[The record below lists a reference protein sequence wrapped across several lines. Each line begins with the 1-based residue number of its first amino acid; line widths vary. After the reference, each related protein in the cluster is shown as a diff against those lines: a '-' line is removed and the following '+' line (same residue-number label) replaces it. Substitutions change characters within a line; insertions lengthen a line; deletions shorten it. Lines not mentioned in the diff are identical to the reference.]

1 MLGGFPLMS
10 AQAPAANDA
19 VPVSFLATGRDG
31 RPVTDLKADEVELR
45 LDGRMR
51 TLESL
56 QRIGTP
62 GDIAGT
68 PAPPPP
74 FGTNVGSA
82 AINASRTTFLVIDDS
97 TFRPGNEGLMK
108 RAIEEFLAIL
118 PPTDR
123 VALMTTPLASV
134 RTEVTTP
141 TEVRQALERVT
152 GNEPRVQTPE
162 ETACRTRETL
172 ESMRGLLSSLAGATT
187 SPTVIFFSTGLSATI
202 RTTGKLGTSQC
213 DLSTDSFRDVG
224 TAAAEGRVHVY
235 VVQADLNIAPR
246 NEGLDNLAGVTGAPV
261 MTLAGASDNPLKRI
275 ALETSSSYLASFM
288 PEPSERNG
296 QPHRLELRV
305 TRPDVTVRAT
315 PQLPLARPLPRTARK
330 TPGNPREMLREATIY
345 RDVPLR
351 VAAFPSREGDK
362 IKLVAIGELVEP
374 STKLAAA
381 VIGVYDLKGKLI
393 AQSTATPDSLGA
405 SPLTF
410 AVPLAPGRYRLRLA
424 VTDTSGRGGTADYD
438 VNADLLTVGALK
450 LSALVLGS
458 DSAGFKPTLEFAS
471 EPSAIATFE
480 LYGKPPAQLPLKLDI
495 AATADGPPLLQV
507 QPSGAGTKDPDRFI
521 ISGVFPLATLAPG
534 DYVVRATVGTPE
546 SGEGRLTRTLRKTK

>member
-1 MLGGFPLMS
+1 MAACARWNLSSGS
-10 AQAPAANDA
+10 A
-19 VPVSFLATGRDG
+19 
-31 RPVTDLKADEVELR
+31 
-45 LDGRMR
+45 
-51 TLESL
+51 
-56 QRIGTP
+56 TP

-108 RAIEEFLAIL
+108 RSIEEFLAIL

-134 RTEVTTP
+134 RTEATTA

-296 QPHRLELRV
+296 QPHRLEVRV

-315 PQLPLARPLPRTARK
+315 PQLPLARPLPRIARK

-393 AQSTATPDSLGA
+393 AQSTATPDSLGVFSTHLRSA
-405 SPLTF
+405 ACAGPLP
-410 AVPLAPGRYRLRLA
+410 AAARSNRHVGPGRYRRLRCERRSA
-424 VTDTSGRGGTADYD
+424 HGRSPQAERARPRIGLRRIQTH
-438 VNADLLTVGALK
+438 T
-450 LSALVLGS
+450 
-458 DSAGFKPTLEFAS
+458 
-471 EPSAIATFE
+471 
-480 LYGKPPAQLPLKLDI
+480 
-495 AATADGPPLLQV
+495 
-507 QPSGAGTKDPDRFI
+507 
-521 ISGVFPLATLAPG
+521 GV
-534 DYVVRATVGTPE
+534 RQ
-546 SGEGRLTRTLRKTK
+546 